1 MCLAVPAQ
9 LISCDD
15 MEAEAD
21 LHGNRVRISTHLV
34 PEAKAGDWV
43 LIHAGFA
50 IQLMDEQSLQ
60 ETWAILEDI
69 RHAEEHAEQ
78 EKQRE

>member
-9 LISCDD
+9 LISCKD

-21 LHGNRVRISTHLV
+21 LHGNRVQISTHLV
-34 PEAKAGDWV
+34 PEAKVGDWV

-50 IQLMDEQSLQ
+50 IQLLDQQSVE
-60 ETWAILEDI
+60 ETWAIMEDI
-69 RHAEEHAEQ
+69 KLAEEQ
-78 EKQRE
+78 MKQHE

>member
-34 PEAKAGDWV
+34 PEAKVGDWV

-50 IQLMDEQSLQ
+50 IQLLDQESVE

-69 RHAEEHAEQ
+69 KLAAEQSEQ

>member
-9 LISCDD
+9 LISCEN

-21 LHGNRVRISTHLV
+21 LHGNRVKIATHLV
-34 PEAKAGDWV
+34 PEAKVGDWV

-50 IQLMDEQSLQ
+50 IQLLDQQSVE

-69 RHAEEHAEQ
+69 KLAEEKA
-78 EKQRE
+78 KQNE